1 MKDIARRLGVSQAT
15 VSHVLRG
22 RDSEFRI
29 SAETASR
36 IHQVAKELGYRPS
49 ALARNF
55 KSHRSGALCLAVG
68 NLGNPF
74 WAALALGAQQ
84 EAESQGY
91 LLVVTHTGETEE
103 KEILVVDMLRERRV
117 DGIILTPAHHK
128 PSHLAMLRSEGLP
141 FVFVDRTI
149 EGMDVP
155 SVVTDSILGL
165 KLAVDHLV
173 ARGHRHIAFLGGP
186 VEISTFRDRLRG
198 FKQAVAHHR
207 LRPGPLLTVAR
218 SDPEAGQQEVAAL
231 FRGGESATAL
241 IAADQFLTIGALR
254 AAPEDVVVVGFD
266 DLHWAD
272 LLRRPVTTIAQ
283 PIEEL
288 GREAVKL
295 LVEEIAEP
303 GGSRQLVLPPRLI
316 VRGGGRA
323 AWTAD
328 GAVSIDSPPKLTA

>member
-29 SAETASR
+29 SAETAGK

-74 WAALALGAQQ
+74 WSGLALGAQQ
-84 EAESQGY
+84 EAEAQGY

-103 KEILVVDMLRERRV
+103 KEILVVEMLRERRV

-128 PSHLAMLRSEGLP
+128 PSHLADLRSEQLP

-155 SVVTDSILGL
+155 SVVTDSVGGL
-165 KLAVDHLV
+165 RLAVDHLV
-173 ARGHRHIAFLGGP
+173 ARGHRHIAYIGGP
-186 VEISTFRDRLRG
+186 TEISTFRDRLRG
-198 FKQAVAHHR
+198 FKQALTHHR
-207 LRPGPLLTVAR
+207 LKPGPVLLAPSAHPAGPDAAQEAVAN
-218 SDPEAGQQEVAAL
+218 L
-231 FRGGESATAL
+231 FSQGASATA
-241 IAADQFLTIGALR
+241 IVAADQFLTIGCLR

-266 DLHWAD
+266 DLLLAD

-283 PIEEL
+283 PIEDL
-288 GREAVKL
+288 GRQAVRL
-295 LVEEIAEP
+295 LVQEIASP
-303 GGSRQLVLPPRLI
+303 GSGTRQLVLPPRLI
-316 VRGGGRA
+316 VRGGGHA
-323 AWTAD
+323 AWTA
-328 GAVSIDSPPKLTA
+328 K

>member
-74 WAALALGAQQ
+74 WATLALGAQQ

-103 KEILVVDMLRERRV
+103 KEILAVEMLRERRV
-117 DGIILTPAHHK
+117 DGIILTPAHHR
-128 PSHLAMLRSEGLP
+128 PSHLATLRAEGLP

-149 EGMDVP
+149 EGMDTP

-165 KLAVDHLV
+165 KMAVDDLV
-173 ARGHRHIAFLGGP
+173 ARGHTRIAYIGGP
-186 VEISTFRDRLRG
+186 IEISTFRDRLRG
-198 FKQAVAHHR
+198 FNEALAAHR
-207 LRPGPLLTVAR
+207 LQPGPLLQVPR
-218 SDPEAGQQEVAAL
+218 SGSDLAQQEVETL
-231 FRGGESATAL
+231 FRNDGSATAI

-254 AAPEDVVVVGFD
+254 AAPEAVVVVGFD
-266 DLHWAD
+266 DLNWAD

-283 PIEEL
+283 PIEDL
-288 GREAVKL
+288 GRHAVKL
-295 LVEEIAEP
+295 LVEEITEP
-303 GGSRQLVLPPRLI
+303 GGQKHLVLPPRLI
-316 VRGGGRA
+316 VRGGGKA
-323 AWTAD
+323 AWPAETAGSASAA
-328 GAVSIDSPPKLTA
+328 GA

>member
-1 MKDIARRLGVSQAT
+1 MKDIARQLGVSQAT

-29 SAETASR
+29 STETARR
-36 IHQVAKELGYRPS
+36 IHEAAKELGYRPS

-74 WAALALGAQQ
+74 WAGLALGAQQ

-103 KEILVVDMLRERRV
+103 KEILVVEMLRERKV

-128 PSHLAMLRSEGLP
+128 PSHLATLRSEGLP

-155 SVVTDSILGL
+155 SVVTDSIVGL
-165 KLAVDHLV
+165 RLAVDHLV
-173 ARGHRHIAFLGGP
+173 ARGHRNIAYIGGP
-186 VEISTFRDRLRG
+186 TEISTFRDRLRG
-198 FKQAVAHHR
+198 FRQALAMHR
-207 LRPGPLLTVAR
+207 LRPGPVLEVPR
-218 SDPEAGQQEVAAL
+218 SGQDAGQQEVATL
-231 FRGGESATAL
+231 FRDGASATAI
-241 IAADQFLTIGALR
+241 IAADQFLTIGTLR

-266 DLHWAD
+266 DLDWAD

-283 PIEEL
+283 PIEDL
-288 GREAVKL
+288 GRHAVRL
-295 LVEEIAEP
+295 LVAEIAEP
-303 GGSRQLVLPPRLI
+303 GGTHQLVLPPRLI

-323 AWTAD
+323 AWTAETT
-328 GAVSIDSPPKLTA
+328 VDSPPKLSA

>member
-22 RDSEFRI
+22 RDTEFRI

-55 KSHRSGALCLAVG
+55 KSHRSGSLCLAVG

-84 EAESQGY
+84 EAEAQGY

-103 KEILVVDMLRERRV
+103 KEILAVEMLRERRV

-128 PSHLAMLRSEGLP
+128 PSHLSTLRSEGLP

-155 SVVTDSILGL
+155 SVVTDSVLGL

-186 VEISTFRDRLRG
+186 TEISTFRDRLRG
-198 FKQAVAHHR
+198 FKQALAQHH
-207 LRPGPLLTVAR
+207 LRPGPMLQVAR
-218 SDPEAGQQEVAAL
+218 SGPDAGQHEVAAL
-231 FRGGESATAL
+231 FREGASATAL

-295 LVEEIAEP
+295 LVGEIAQP
-303 GGSRQLVLPPRLI
+303 GGNRQLVLPPRLI

-323 AWTAD
+323 AWTSDA
-328 GAVSIDSPPKLTA
+328 ATIAPPS

>member
-55 KSHRSGALCLAVG
+55 KSHRSGSLCLAVG

-84 EAESQGY
+84 EAESEGY
-91 LLVVTHTGETEE
+91 LLVVTHTGETED
-103 KEILVVDMLRERRV
+103 KEVQAVEMLRERRV
-117 DGIILTPAHHK
+117 DGIILTPAHHQ
-128 PSHLAMLRSEGLP
+128 PSHLAALRSEGLP

-149 EGMDVP
+149 VGMEVP
-155 SVVTDSILGL
+155 SVVTDSVLGL
-165 KLAVDHLV
+165 RLAVDHLV
-173 ARGHRHIAFLGGP
+173 ARGHRQIAYLGGP
-186 VEISTFRDRLRG
+186 VEISTFRERQRG
-198 FKQAVAHHR
+198 FHEALAAHR
-207 LRPGPLLTVAR
+207 LTPGPLLQVTR
-218 SDPEAGQQEVAAL
+218 SNADLAQHAVEEL
-231 FRGGESATAL
+231 FRADASSTAI

-254 AAPEDVVVVGFD
+254 AAPDSVVVVGFD
-266 DLHWAD
+266 DLYWAD

-283 PIEEL
+283 PIEDL
-288 GREAVKL
+288 GRHAVKL
-295 LVEEIAEP
+295 LIEEIAEP
-303 GGSRQLVLPPRLI
+303 GGTRQLVLPPRLI
-316 VRGGGRA
+316 VRGEGRA
-323 AWTAD
+323 SWSA
-328 GAVSIDSPPKLTA
+328 GVSH

>member
-74 WAALALGAQQ
+74 WATLALGAQQ

-103 KEILVVDMLRERRV
+103 KEILAVEMLRERRV
-117 DGIILTPAHHK
+117 DGIILTPAHHQ
-128 PSHLAMLRSEGLP
+128 PSHLATLRAEGLP

-155 SVVTDSILGL
+155 SVVTDSVLGL
-165 KLAVDHLV
+165 KFAVDDLV
-173 ARGHRHIAFLGGP
+173 ARGHTQIAYIGGP
-186 VEISTFRDRLRG
+186 VEISTFRDRERG
-198 FKQAVAHHR
+198 FKEALAAHGLQA
-207 LRPGPLLTVAR
+207 GPVLEVPR
-218 SDPEAGQQEVAAL
+218 SGSEIAQQEVETL
-231 FRGGESATAL
+231 FRNGTTTATAI
-241 IAADQFLTIGALR
+241 IAADQVLTIGALR
-254 AAPEDVVVVGFD
+254 AAPDHVVVVGFD
-266 DLHWAD
+266 DLYWAD

-283 PIEEL
+283 PIEDL
-288 GREAVKL
+288 GRHAVRL

-303 GGSRQLVLPPRLI
+303 GGNKQMVLPPRLI
-316 VRGGGRA
+316 VRGGGKA
-323 AWTAD
+323 AWPPDAGGSA
-328 GAVSIDSPPKLTA
+328 GAAGA

>member
-1 MKDIARRLGVSQAT
+1 MKDIAHRLGVSQAT

-29 SAETASR
+29 SAETAGR

-74 WAALALGAQQ
+74 WAGLALGAQQ
-84 EAESQGY
+84 EAESHGY
-91 LLVVTHTGETEE
+91 MLVVTHTGETEQ
-103 KEILVVDMLRERRV
+103 KEILVVEMLRERRV

-128 PSHLAMLRSEGLP
+128 PSHLADLRTEHLP

-155 SVVTDSILGL
+155 SVVTDSVGGL
-165 KLAVDHLV
+165 RLAVDHLV
-173 ARGHRHIAFLGGP
+173 ARGHRHIAYIGGP
-186 VEISTFRDRLRG
+186 TEISTFRDRLRG
-198 FKQAVAHHR
+198 FRQALAQHR
-207 LRPGPLLTVAR
+207 LRPGPLLEVP
-218 SDPEAGQQEVAAL
+218 SSGPDAGQHAVATL
-231 FRGGESATAL
+231 FSHGASATAI
-241 IAADQFLTIGALR
+241 IAADQFLTIGTLR

-266 DLHWAD
+266 DLLLAD

-283 PIEEL
+283 PMEDL
-288 GREAVKL
+288 GRHAVRL
-295 LVEEIAEP
+295 LVQEIAEP
-303 GGSRQLVLPPRLI
+303 GGNQQLVLPARLI
-316 VRGGGRA
+316 VRGGGAA
-323 AWTAD
+323 AWAAAAD
-328 GAVSIDSPPKLTA
+328 SIDRPPKLSA

>member
-74 WAALALGAQQ
+74 WSTLALGAQQ

-103 KEILVVDMLRERRV
+103 KEILAVEMLRERRV
-117 DGIILTPAHHK
+117 DGIILTPAHHQ
-128 PSHLAMLRSEGLP
+128 PSHLATLRAEGLP

-165 KLAVDHLV
+165 KMAVDHLV
-173 ARGHRHIAFLGGP
+173 ARGHTRIAYLGGP
-186 VEISTFRDRLRG
+186 VEISTFRDRLVG
-198 FKQAVAHHR
+198 FREALVTHG
-207 LRPGPLLTVAR
+207 LEPGPLLQAPRSGSDVA
-218 SDPEAGQQEVAAL
+218 QQEVETL
-231 FRGGESATAL
+231 FRNDASPTAI
-241 IAADQFLTIGALR
+241 IAADQVLTIGALR
-254 AAPEDVVVVGFD
+254 AAPENVVVVGFD
-266 DLHWAD
+266 DLYWAD

-283 PIEEL
+283 PIEDL
-288 GREAVKL
+288 GRHAVKL

-303 GGSRQLVLPPRLI
+303 GGRKQLVLPPRLI
-316 VRGGGRA
+316 VRGGGKA
-323 AWTAD
+323 AWPAEAAGSART
-328 GAVSIDSPPKLTA
+328 